1 MIKSWIPEVS
11 NLSQH
16 PVASMLK
23 SRMPALEPAMQHVVQ
38 LMHNKRLVRF
48 VAATLIC
55 LSCLGIYYYDI
66 SPRPVAHTTTA
77 TQQSNSRQLRYAFAT
92 LLSPNYLE
100 NVDQMDIAKDDYF
113 LSMRVLN
120 YQLRHSNKT
129 RYPDPSVPFLIMT
142 PPKVADNKRKLLE
155 SEGATIVPVD
165 DLKPDWIK
173 IPLPNWES
181 VMSKLFLWSYTDYDR
196 ILFVDAD
203 VYLIESLNGIF
214 DDDAAQE
221 QPTRT
226 EAIEPPDIGALPTS
240 YVLGGIVDG
249 GSGSRDNPMN
259 VNYLNSGFFM
269 IKPDK
274 KLFRHFMKYL
284 YTPDSFSVSMP
295 EQNLI
300 NNVFKMEG
308 PMPWQHLDPKWDT
321 SCPEPVDIAR
331 GWKTIHSKLWKTHAE
346 PCDVD
351 PVAGRMWYRT
361 LGHMEAYYSGQQV
374 AL

>member
-1 MIKSWIPEVS
+1 MLKSWIPNS
-11 NLSQH
+11 
-16 PVASMLK
+16 
-23 SRMPALEPAMQHVVQ
+23 EPATQYVVQ

-48 VAATLIC
+48 VAVSLLALF
-55 LSCLGIYYYDI
+55 CLGFYYYDI
-66 SPRPVAHTTTA
+66 TPHSLPHTTTIA
-77 TQQSNSRQLRYAFAT
+77 DSPLVQTNGPRPLKYAFAT

-100 NVDQMDIAKDDYF
+100 NVDQNDIASDDYF

-120 YQLRHSNKT
+120 YQLLHSNKT
-129 RYPDPSVPFLIMT
+129 RYPDPTVPFLVMT
-142 PPKVADNKRKLLE
+142 PPKVADNKRKILE
-155 SEGATIVPVD
+155 KEGATIVPVE

-196 ILFVDAD
+196 ILFLDAD
-203 VYLIESLNGIF
+203 VFLIQSLSGIF

-221 QPTRT
+221 KETKNDLT
-226 EAIEPPDIGALPTS
+226 EPADVGALPTS

-259 VNYLNSGFFM
+259 VNYLNSGFFL
-269 IKPDK
+269 IKPDQ

-300 NNVFKMEG
+300 NNIFKMEG

-331 GWKTIHSKLWKTHAE
+331 GWKTIHSKLWKIHAE

-361 LGHMEAYYSGQQV
+361 LGNMESFYAGDQQ